1 MNPMLAHA
9 ASDVGDLSLSI
20 NSQALGKNQFASSLQ
35 DERDE
40 LILKSGEEN
49 FDDASRTEGEGVVS
63 SEPKLSGWSA
73 GVGILIFCIA
83 IALIVAGRSYVRRR
97 IGKLH
102 N

>member
-1 MNPMLAHA
+1 MVLFMNPMLAHA

-83 IALIVAGRSYVRRR
+83 I
-97 IGKLH
+97 
-102 N
+102 